1 MLQQNLGQGGTSF
14 DRPLPY
20 RGRADVDVAWV
31 LYRGIRHAV
40 LKDPLSLR
48 YMQLAPDQYAVFDLL
63 DGRRSLRQVRE
74 ELQRKFPTEHFA
86 LADVQGVVMDLH
98 EKGMLTALRLG
109 QGPALLKSHRDQRRK
124 KILGAL
130 RNPLSMQLP
139 GWDPDWFLTAAI
151 PYIRWVFHP
160 TVLLLSAAIVAGSLL
175 FLGAHFQ
182 DVQNRMPEFQRFF
195 GWPNLLYLWITMAAI
210 KMIHELGHG
219 LSCKHF
225 GRECHSIG
233 VMLLMFSPTMY
244 CDVTDSWMLRSKWA
258 RILISSAGMYF
269 EAMLS
274 TVALW
279 VWWNTEPGVLHY
291 LCLNT
296 FFVSTVSTVIFN
308 ANPLMR
314 YDGYYILSDLLEIPN
329 LRQKGDQ
336 VTQKAIAKVCL
347 GIDLPTQHTMAE
359 TGRSWFILYVVAS
372 AVYRWVVFAG
382 IITFFYT
389 VLKPYRLQSL
399 GILMAVITV
408 SISLVSTTVN
418 VVKTLRQPRRDPI
431 SRPRAAVTVGV
442 LAVLLYAALFI
453 PLPWYIE
460 APFYLEPQGGTHVY
474 NPLPGSVTR
483 SHVRPGESVAA
494 GEILLTLSNPE
505 LEQKWEE
512 ARTQVKGAEAEVAA
526 YDAAGRPDAG
536 AVSREKARSA
546 REQLQKLQEEMDRLI
561 LRAPLA
567 GRVVAP
573 PRLPAPRIERERER
587 LSGWDGV
594 PISLRNV
601 GSFLEPQTHV
611 ATIAPTD
618 GLQAVLVMD
627 QTEREEL
634 VVGRS
639 VRFKLDELPGQVLNG
654 KITEISHRHLEFA
667 PRGLSNRYQG
677 PLVTVTDDQG
687 REKLSSVTYQAIV
700 PFEGDGRV
708 VRSGMRGMARVHL
721 FDRSLGTWLW
731 RLIRT
736 TFQFRL

>member
-1 MLQQNLGQGGTSF
+1 MLQQNQGQGGTSF

-20 RGRADVDVAWV
+20 RRRRDVDIAWV
-31 LYRGIRHAV
+31 LYRGVRHAV
-40 LKDPLSLR
+40 MKDPLSLK
-48 YMQLAPDQYAVFDLL
+48 YMQLAPDQFAVFDLL
-63 DGRRSLRQVRE
+63 DGQRSLRQVKE
-74 ELQRKFPTEHFA
+74 ELQQQFPTEHFA

-124 KILGAL
+124 KILSAL
-130 RNPLSMQLP
+130 RNPLSIQLP
-139 GWDPDWFLTAAI
+139 GWDPDRFLTAAM
-151 PYIRWVFHP
+151 PYIGWVFHP
-160 TVLLLSAAIVAGSLL
+160 FVLALAAVIVTVSLL

-182 DVQNRMPEFQRFF
+182 DVQNRMPEFERFF
-195 GWPNLLYLWITMAAI
+195 GWPNLLYLWGTMAAI
-210 KMIHELGHG
+210 KVIHELGHG
-219 LSCKHF
+219 LSCKFF

-244 CDVTDSWMLRSKWA
+244 CDVTDSWMIRSKWP
-258 RILISSAGMYF
+258 RILISAAGMYF

-336 VTQKAIAKVCL
+336 VTQKALARVCL
-347 GIDLPTQHTMAE
+347 GIDLPLQHTVAE
-359 TGRSWFILYVVAS
+359 TGRFWFILYVVAS
-372 AVYRWVVFAG
+372 AVYRWFVFAG

-399 GILMAVITV
+399 GILMAVVTV
-408 SISLVSTTVN
+408 SISLVSTTVS
-418 VVKTLRQPRRDPI
+418 VVKMLKQPRRDPI
-431 SRPRAAVTVGV
+431 SRPRAAVSLGV
-442 LAVLLYAALFI
+442 LVLLVYVVLFI
-453 PLPWYIE
+453 PLPWHIE
-460 APFYLEPQGGTHVY
+460 APFYLEPRGGTHVY
-474 NPLPGSVTR
+474 NPVPGSVTGAP
-483 SHVRPGESVAA
+483 VRAGDAVAV
-494 GEILLTLSNPE
+494 GDVLLTLENPE
-505 LEQKWEE
+505 IEAKRDE
-512 ARTQVKGAEAEVAA
+512 ARTRFEAAEAEVDA

-536 AVSREKARSA
+536 AVAREKARSA
-546 REQLQKLQEEMDRLI
+546 YEQLQKVQEEVDRLI

-573 PRLPAPRIERERER
+573 PRVAPPPLERDRER

-594 PISLRNV
+594 PISLKNV

-611 ATIAPTD
+611 ATVAPTD
-618 GLQAVLVMD
+618 RLQAVLVMD

-634 VVGRS
+634 IVGRS
-639 VRFKLDELPGQVLNG
+639 VRFQLEELPGQVFDG
-654 KITEISHRHLEFA
+654 KISEISHRHLEFA

-700 PFEGDGRV
+700 PFEGDGRM
-708 VRSGMRGMARVHL
+708 VRSGMRGTARVHL